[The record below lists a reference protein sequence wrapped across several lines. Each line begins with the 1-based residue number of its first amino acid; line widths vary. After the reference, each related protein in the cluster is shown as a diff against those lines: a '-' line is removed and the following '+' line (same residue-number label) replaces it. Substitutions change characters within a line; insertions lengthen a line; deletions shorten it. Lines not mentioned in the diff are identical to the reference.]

1 MRVDQIR
8 DEGGPVAVA
17 THPPVGTAAVSAV
30 AESPNSLAIAVRTEQ
45 SVAVL
50 TVDGVLDS
58 GSCAALR
65 DSIMKATF
73 HEPSAVIVNV
83 NALQVPA
90 QSAWSAFLGVRWQT
104 ETQPEVPI
112 VLVCAQRATREAI
125 TRSGVARFMP
135 VYATEKEAM
144 TAIGQLAGRTVRRA
158 DAKLAPNLTSLRESR
173 RLVREWLT
181 GWSQPALIPVALVVV
196 NVFVENVLEHT
207 GSDPVMHIESDGA
220 TATIAVSDGSN
231 APALRLPSPPKGI
244 DVSGLAIVDALSRE
258 WGSAPTSSGKTVWAI
273 IGPENQL

>member
-1 MRVDQIR
+1 MPDQLLFDQAR
-8 DEGGPVAVA
+8 DE
-17 THPPVGTAAVSAV
+17 AAVSAV
-30 AESPNSLAIAVRTEQ
+30 AESPSSLAVAARTEQ

-50 TVDGVLDS
+50 TVDGILDA
-58 GSCAALR
+58 GSSAALR
-65 DSIMKATF
+65 HSIMKATLQ
-73 HEPSAVIVNV
+73 EPSAVIVDV

-90 QSAWSAFLGVRWQT
+90 ESAWSAFLGVRWQV
-104 ETQPEVPI
+104 ETHPDVPI
-112 VLVCAQRATREAI
+112 VLVCAHRATREAI

-135 VYATEKEAM
+135 VYATEKGAM
-144 TAIGQLAGRTVRRA
+144 KAISRLARRTVQRA
-158 DAKLAPNLTSLRESR
+158 DAQLPPNLTSLRESR

-181 GWSQPALIPVALVVV
+181 GWSQPGLIPVSLVVV

-207 GSDPVMHIESDGA
+207 GSDPVMRVESDGA

-244 DVSGLAIVDALSRE
+244 DVSGLAIVDALSRD
-258 WGSAPTSSGKTVWAI
+258 WGSTPTSSGKTVWAI